1 MSRELDI
8 RQRALAQLRKHSHQI
23 LAGGYARMTPAKYS
37 TWEEPDITGDLCEA
51 MTDFMASD
59 AAPSWVIQYA
69 LRDDPKLN
77 VDGKRGESRP
87 RIDIEFER
95 VQRGERPIFRF
106 EAKRLGPN
114 HPVSKYIGSEG
125 LGAFLNGYYPLAH
138 PEAGMLGYVQENDVR
153 HWHDKLNAEFQR
165 SHCLELAEPGL
176 QAHSLASALNTW
188 RSVHETKEHPSLTIW
203 HTLLH
208 FC

>member
-37 TWEEPDITGDLCEA
+37 NWKEPDITGDLCKA
-51 MTDFMASD
+51 MTEFMASD
-59 AAPSWVIQYA
+59 AAPRWVIQYA

-77 VDGKRGESRP
+77 VDGKQGESRP

-95 VQRGERPIFRF
+95 VQRGTRPLFRF

-114 HPVSKYIGSEG
+114 HQVSKYIGSEG
-125 LGAFLNGYYPLAH
+125 LGAFLNGYYPLTH
-138 PEAGMLGYVQENDVR
+138 PEAAMIGYIQDKDIS
-153 HWHDKLNAEFQR
+153 HWQNKLITEFADISSLNLIKAGLEITNLVPGVITLKSTHR
-165 SHCLELAEPGL
+165 TTNHLCLSIW
-176 QAHSLASALNTW
+176 HSLL
-188 RSVHETKEHPSLTIW
+188 R
-203 HTLLH
+203 

>member
-37 TWEEPDITGDLCEA
+37 NWKEPDITGDLCKA
-51 MTDFMASD
+51 MTEFMASD
-59 AAPSWVIQYA
+59 TAPRWVVQYA

-77 VDGKRGESRP
+77 VDGKQGESRP

-95 VQRGERPIFRF
+95 VQRGERPLFRF
-106 EAKRLGPN
+106 EAKRLGRN
-114 HPVSKYIGSEG
+114 HSVSRYLGSEG
-125 LGAFLNGYYPLAH
+125 LGAFLDGHYPLTH
-138 PEAGMLGYVQENDVR
+138 PEAGMLGYVQEKDSR
-153 HWHDKLNAEFQR
+153 HWHDKLAKQFQQTKPLER
-165 SHCLELAEPGL
+165 SKTGLEVDRLAVGL
-176 QAHSLASALNTW
+176 DTW
-188 RSVHETKEHPSLTIW
+188 RSIHETSKHPILTIW
-203 HTLLH
+203 HTLLQ

>member
-8 RQRALAQLRKHSHQI
+8 RQRALAQLRKHSHQM
-23 LAGGYARMTPAKYS
+23 LAGGYARMTPAKYFD
-37 TWEEPDITGDLCEA
+37 WKEPDITGELCKA
-51 MTDFMASD
+51 MAEFMASD
-59 AAPSWVIQYA
+59 AAPHWVVQYA

-77 VDGKRGESRP
+77 VDGKQGESRP

-95 VQRGERPIFRF
+95 VQRGERPLFRF

-125 LGAFLNGYYPLAH
+125 LGAFLSGYYPLTH
-138 PEAGMLGYVQENDVR
+138 PEAAMLGYVQERDVR
-153 HWHDKLNAEFQR
+153 HWHDKLITEFRQTKP
-165 SHCLELAEPGL
+165 LELNKPGL
-176 QAHSLASALNTW
+176 EADRLVAGLNTW
-188 RSVHETKEHPSLTIW
+188 RSVHKTSEHPTLTIW
-203 HTLLH
+203 HTLLQ